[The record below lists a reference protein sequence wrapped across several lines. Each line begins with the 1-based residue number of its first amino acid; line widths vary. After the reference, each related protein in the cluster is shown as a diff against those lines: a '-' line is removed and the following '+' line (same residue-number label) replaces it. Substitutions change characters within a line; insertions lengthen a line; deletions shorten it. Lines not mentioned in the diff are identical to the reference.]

1 MNLNELPDMSDAL
14 RQVYEGKKKPELD
27 PVGKEDG
34 DIDNDGKKNDPND
47 KYLANRRKAIAK
59 AMKKEE
65 VEEVEEGM
73 KQARK
78 NVGADT
84 CWDGYKAKGTKKK
97 NGKEVPNCVKEDEL
111 EEAKKG
117 LYANIHAKRK
127 RGESPAKPGDEDY
140 PAKDAFKKAEKT
152 AKKEAFYFD
161 AEEFEGLEAI
171 DEMTDEELIDT
182 MMEAI
187 VELAEDDEDLLEI
200 AEALEGVELLDEE
213 VEQLDELLG
222 GIAGGLMNMGKKG
235 GFMKGASTGI
245 GGLAGQAMGKK
256 PTMKGFLGFSKGGKV
271 KKSVAKESVEGIAEA
286 LSHVHEVSDKYY
298 DSAVK
303 SSKEASRGNRAAR
316 MKGAAKE
323 AGKRVKAGAA
333 AGMKMVKPAA
343 KAAAKGAAKGA
354 GYAVGAAQRGGSSL
368 KKSFSAGYKRGKEG
382 APGKKE
388 APKGDSKPASKKDDD
403 GTGGKLD
410 SLLASTRGTKGSSSG
425 GGSSSASSGGGE
437 SEAPK
442 AKKPGLLS
450 RIGKGLKRAVGK
462 TARAVSGG
470 SDKLAKRLGEDYDE
484 IAHLYETGLFTLT
497 EIENVIEGV
506 RDDKTAERKERLE
519 KKRGMKLDDH
529 PEYKKEEL
537 LHDLSQ
543 LSEEQLDEILGYV
556 KNAAMSGKMKGTP
569 AGKAFAKASPK
580 MQNSIKNVGAA
591 MGGGTG
597 RRSEYA
603 PGSPQKAQPT
613 TLGAI
618 KQNFTSDQMKT
629 GGKYF
634 KGYMTGKGPGSN
646 FNASKF
652 LTGKSAGGKV
662 KKEEVG
668 QIDEISADLALTASQ
683 KADDERRKASLSGD
697 RERAS
702 KKAKQASN
710 LYKGVGKRRA
720 KERMNKEEK

>member
-65 VEEVEEGM
+65 VEEVEEG
-73 KQARK
+73 KEKGLDGKA
-78 NVGADT
+78 
-84 CWDGYKAKGTKKK
+84 CWKGYKLAGTKKK
-97 NGKEVPNCVKEDEL
+97 GGKTVDNCV
-111 EEAKKG
+111 
-117 LYANIHAKRK
+117 
-127 RGESPAKPGDEDY
+127 
-140 PAKDAFKKAEKT
+140 
-152 AKKEAFYFD
+152 KEAFYFSED
-161 AEEFEGLEAI
+161 EIEGLEEI

-187 VELAEDDEDLLEI
+187 VDLAEDDEDLLEI

-222 GIAGGLMNMGKKG
+222 GLVGGLMNSGKKG
-235 GFMKGASTGI
+235 GFMKGATKGI
-245 GGLAGQAMGKK
+245 GGLAGKALGNNM
-256 PTMKGFLGFSKGGKV
+256 MGFSKGGKV
-271 KKSVAKESVEGIAEA
+271 KKGVKKESVEEISEA
-286 LSHVHEVSDKYY
+286 LTQVYESDKYY

-303 SSKEASRGNRAAR
+303 SSKEAAKKAGPSRTAR

-333 AGMKMVKPAA
+333 AGMKMAKPAA
-343 KAAAKGAAKGA
+343 KAAVKGAAKGA

-388 APKGDSKPASKKDDD
+388 APKGESKPAAKEKKSSDD

-410 SLLASTRGTKGSSSG
+410 ALLASTRGTKGSSSG

-450 RIGKGLKRAVGK
+450 RIGSGLKRAVGK

-470 SDKLAKRLGEDYDE
+470 SDKLAKRLGEDYDQ
-484 IAHLYETGLFTLT
+484 IAHLYESGLFTLT
-497 EIENVIEGV
+497 EIENVVEGV
-506 RDDKTAERKERLE
+506 RDDKTAERKARLE

-529 PEYKKEEL
+529 PEYKKEEVE
-537 LHDLSQ
+537 DV
-543 LSEEQLDEILGYV
+543 DEMID
-556 KNAAMSGKMKGTP
+556 
-569 AGKAFAKASPK
+569 PK
-580 MQNSIKNVGAA
+580 GAA
-591 MGGGTG
+591 RMDAAKKKKKVDVFAYD
-597 RRSEYA
+597 RKL
-603 PGSPQKAQPT
+603 QAQGKLKGKKLPPPPT
-613 TLGAI
+613 
-618 KQNFTSDQMKT
+618 N
-629 GGKYF
+629 
-634 KGYMTGKGPGSN
+634 
-646 FNASKF
+646 
-652 LTGKSAGGKV
+652 
-662 KKEEVG
+662 EEVE

-683 KADDERRKASLSGD
+683 KADEERRKAALSGD
-697 RERAS
+697 KERAS

-710 LYKGVGKRRA
+710 IFKGVGKRRA
-720 KERMNKEEK
+720 KERMKKEEE

>member
-14 RQVYEGKKKPELD
+14 RQVYEGKRKPELD

-65 VEEVEEGM
+65 VEEVEEG
-73 KQARK
+73 KEKGLDGKA
-78 NVGADT
+78 
-84 CWDGYKAKGTKKK
+84 CWKGYKLAGTKKK
-97 NGKEVPNCVKEDEL
+97 GGKTVDNCV
-111 EEAKKG
+111 
-117 LYANIHAKRK
+117 
-127 RGESPAKPGDEDY
+127 
-140 PAKDAFKKAEKT
+140 
-152 AKKEAFYFD
+152 KEAFYFSED
-161 AEEFEGLEAI
+161 EIEGLEEI

-187 VELAEDDEDLLEI
+187 VDLAEDDEDLLEI
-200 AEALEGVELLDEE
+200 AEALEEVELLDEE

-222 GIAGGLMNMGKKG
+222 GLVGM
-235 GFMKGASTGI
+235 
-245 GGLAGQAMGKK
+245 AMGNNPLTGMPKK
-256 PTMKGFLGFSKGGKV
+256 SKGGKV
-271 KKSVAKESVEGIAEA
+271 KKSGYKKESVQAMADAISEA
-286 LSHVHEVSDKYY
+286 SDKYY

-303 SSKEASRGNRAAR
+303 QSKEAAKKAGPSRTAR

-343 KAAAKGAAKGA
+343 KAAVKGAAKGA

-388 APKGDSKPASKKDDD
+388 APKGESKPAAKEKKSSDD

-410 SLLASTRGTKGSSSG
+410 ALLASTRGTKGSSSG

-450 RIGKGLKRAVGK
+450 RIGSGLKRAVGK

-470 SDKLAKRLGEDYDE
+470 SDKLAKRLGEDYDQ
-484 IAHLYETGLFTLT
+484 IAHLYESGLFTLT
-497 EIENVIEGV
+497 EIENVVEGV
-506 RDDKTAERKERLE
+506 RDDKTAERKARLE

-529 PEYKKEEL
+529 PQYKKEEKEGM
-537 LHDLSQ
+537 HRD
-543 LSEEQLDEILGYV
+543 
-556 KNAAMSGKMKGTP
+556 A
-569 AGKAFAKASPK
+569 
-580 MQNSIKNVGAA
+580 
-591 MGGGTG
+591 
-597 RRSEYA
+597 
-603 PGSPQKAQPT
+603 
-613 TLGAI
+613 
-618 KQNFTSDQMKT
+618 KT
-629 GGKYF
+629 GEVVKKAEVGKTYYPNMP
-634 KGYMTGKGPGSN
+634 KR
-646 FNASKF
+646 
-652 LTGKSAGGKV
+652 KSSVALRKEKEAM

-683 KADDERRKASLSGD
+683 KADEERRKAALSGD
-697 RERAS
+697 KERAS

-710 LYKGVGKRRA
+710 IYKGVGKRRA
-720 KERMNKEEK
+720 KERMKKEEE

>member
-65 VEEVEEGM
+65 VEE
-73 KQARK
+73 
-78 NVGADT
+78 
-84 CWDGYKAKGTKKK
+84 
-97 NGKEVPNCVKEDEL
+97 L
-111 EEAKKG
+111 EEKRG

-127 RGESPAKPGDEDY
+127 RGEAPAKPGDEDY

-161 AEEFEGLEAI
+161 AEEFEGLEEI

-200 AEALEGVELLDEE
+200 AEALEEVELLDEE
-213 VEQLDELLG
+213 VEQLDEFLG
-222 GIAGGLMNMGKKG
+222 GIAGALSKGKAS
-235 GFMKGASTGI
+235 GAATGI
-245 GGLAGQAMGKK
+245 GGAVGAMLGNNPLTGMPKK
-256 PTMKGFLGFSKGGKV
+256 SKGGKV
-271 KKSVAKESVEGIAEA
+271 KKESVEAIAEA

-343 KAAAKGAAKGA
+343 KAAAKGAAQGA

-388 APKGDSKPASKKDDD
+388 APKGESKPAAKEKKSSDD

-410 SLLASTRGTKGSSSG
+410 ALLASTRGTKGSSSG

>member
-161 AEEFEGLEAI
+161 AEEFEGLEEI

-200 AEALEGVELLDEE
+200 AEALEEVELLDEE
-213 VEQLDELLG
+213 VEQLDEFLG
-222 GIAGGLMNMGKKG
+222 GIAGALSKGKAS
-235 GFMKGASTGI
+235 GAATGI
-245 GGLAGQAMGKK
+245 GGAVGAMLGNNPLTGMPKK
-256 PTMKGFLGFSKGGKV
+256 SKGGKV
-271 KKSVAKESVEGIAEA
+271 KKESVEAIAEA

-388 APKGDSKPASKKDDD
+388 APKGESKPAAKEKKKSSDD

-410 SLLASTRGTKGSSSG
+410 ALLASTRGTKGSSSG

>member
-65 VEEVEEGM
+65 VEE
-73 KQARK
+73 
-78 NVGADT
+78 
-84 CWDGYKAKGTKKK
+84 
-97 NGKEVPNCVKEDEL
+97 L
-111 EEAKKG
+111 EEKRG

-127 RGESPAKPGDEDY
+127 RGEAPAKPGDEDY

-161 AEEFEGLEAI
+161 AEEIEGLEEI

-187 VELAEDDEDLLEI
+187 VDLAEDDEDLLEI

-213 VEQLDELLG
+213 VEQLDEILG

-235 GFMKGASTGI
+235 GFMKGATKGI
-245 GGLAGQAMGKK
+245 GGLAGKAMGNS
-256 PTMKGFLGFSKGGKV
+256 MLGFSKGGKV
-271 KKSVAKESVEGIAEA
+271 KKGVKKESVEAIAEA
-286 LSHVHEVSDKYY
+286 LSNVHEGDKYY

-303 SSKEASRGNRAAR
+303 ASKAAAKKLGPSRTAR

-333 AGMKMVKPAA
+333 AGMKMAKPAA
-343 KAAAKGAAKGA
+343 KAAVKGAAKGA

-368 KKSFSAGYKRGKEG
+368 KKSFAAGYKRGKEG

-388 APKGDSKPASKKDDD
+388 APKGDSKPAAKKDDD

-470 SDKLAKRLGEDYDE
+470 SDKLAKRLGENYDE
-484 IAHLYETGLFTLT
+484 IANLYESGLFTIE
-497 EIENVIEGV
+497 EIENVVEGMKAARKNV
-506 RDDKTAERKERLE
+506 GADKCWDGYKAKGTKKKNGREVPNCVKEEDLEEGCGGYSEGGEVNIRGNNSAEQKKRLE

-529 PEYKKEEL
+529 PQFKKE
-537 LHDLSQ
+537 
-543 LSEEQLDEILGYV
+543 
-556 KNAAMSGKMKGTP
+556 
-569 AGKAFAKASPK
+569 
-580 MQNSIKNVGAA
+580 
-591 MGGGTG
+591 
-597 RRSEYA
+597 
-603 PGSPQKAQPT
+603 
-613 TLGAI
+613 
-618 KQNFTSDQMKT
+618 
-629 GGKYF
+629 
-634 KGYMTGKGPGSN
+634 
-646 FNASKF
+646 
-652 LTGKSAGGKV
+652 
-662 KKEEVG
+662 KK
-668 QIDEISADLALTASQ
+668 
-683 KADDERRKASLSGD
+683 
-697 RERAS
+697 
-702 KKAKQASN
+702 
-710 LYKGVGKRRA
+710 
-720 KERMNKEEK
+720 

>member
-65 VEEVEEGM
+65 VEE
-73 KQARK
+73 
-78 NVGADT
+78 
-84 CWDGYKAKGTKKK
+84 
-97 NGKEVPNCVKEDEL
+97 L
-111 EEAKKG
+111 EEKRG

-127 RGESPAKPGDEDY
+127 RGEAPAKPGDEDY

-161 AEEFEGLEAI
+161 AEELEGLEEI

-213 VEQLDELLG
+213 VEQLDEILG

-256 PTMKGFLGFSKGGKV
+256 PTVKGFLGFSKGGKV

-286 LSHVHEVSDKYY
+286 LTQVNEGDKYY

-303 SSKEASRGNRAAR
+303 ASKAAAKKLGPSRTAR

-333 AGMKMVKPAA
+333 AGMKMAKPAA
-343 KAAAKGAAKGA
+343 KAAVKGAAKGA

-368 KKSFSAGYKRGKEG
+368 KKSFAAGYKRGKEG

-388 APKGDSKPASKKDDD
+388 APKGDSKPAAKKDDD

-470 SDKLAKRLGEDYDE
+470 SDKLAKRLGENYDE
-484 IAHLYETGLFTLT
+484 IANLYESGLFTIE
-497 EIENVIEGV
+497 EIENVVEGMKAARKNV
-506 RDDKTAERKERLE
+506 GADKCWDGYKAKGTKKKNGREVPNCVKEEDLEEGCGGYSEGGEVNIRGNNSAEQKKRLE

-529 PEYKKEEL
+529 PQYKKEEIQHYL
-537 LHDLSQ
+537 DQ
-543 LSEEQLDEILGYV
+543 LDEEQLDEILGSIV
-556 KNAAMSGKMKGTP
+556 GGIKSAASSGKMKNTP
-569 AGKAFAKASPK
+569 AARTYNSASPR
-580 MQNSIKNVGAA
+580 IKNAVGNVASSLSGSGKLDSG
-591 MGGGTG
+591 MNTG
-597 RRSEYA
+597 KPSL
-603 PGSPQKAQPT
+603 AQ
-613 TLGAI
+613 TLKG
-618 KQNFTSDQMKT
+618 NFTKSELKT
-629 GGKYF
+629 GGQHF
-634 KGYMTGKGPGSN
+634 KGYMTKKGPGKN
-646 FNASKF
+646 FSVDKF

-662 KKEEVG
+662 KKEELIHELS
-668 QIDEISADLALTASQ
+668 QLTEEQLQEIL
-683 KADDERRKASLSGD
+683 KAMGD
-697 RERAS
+697 
-702 KKAKQASN
+702 K
-710 LYKGVGKRRA
+710 
-720 KERMNKEEK
+720 

>member
-65 VEEVEEGM
+65 VEE
-73 KQARK
+73 
-78 NVGADT
+78 
-84 CWDGYKAKGTKKK
+84 
-97 NGKEVPNCVKEDEL
+97 L
-111 EEAKKG
+111 EEKRG

-127 RGESPAKPGDEDY
+127 RGEAPAKPGDEDY

-161 AEEFEGLEAI
+161 AEELEGLEEI

-187 VELAEDDEDLLEI
+187 VDLAEDDEDLLEI

-213 VEQLDELLG
+213 VEQLDEILG

-235 GFMKGASTGI
+235 GFMKGATRGI
-245 GGLAGQAMGKK
+245 GGLAGKALGNNM
-256 PTMKGFLGFSKGGKV
+256 MGFSKGGKV
-271 KKSVAKESVEGIAEA
+271 KKSVKKESVEGIAEA
-286 LSHVHEVSDKYY
+286 LTQVHEGDKYY

-303 SSKEASRGNRAAR
+303 ASKAAAKKLGPSRTAR

-333 AGMKMVKPAA
+333 AGMKMAKPAA

-368 KKSFSAGYKRGKEG
+368 KKSFAAGYKRGKEG

-388 APKGDSKPASKKDDD
+388 APKGDSKPAAKKDDD

-470 SDKLAKRLGEDYDE
+470 SDKLAKRLGENYDE
-484 IAHLYETGLFTLT
+484 IANLYESGLFTIE
-497 EIENVIEGV
+497 EIENVVEGMKAARKNV
-506 RDDKTAERKERLE
+506 GADKCWDGYKAKGTKKKNGREVPNCVKEEDLEEGCGGYSEGGEVNIRGNNSAEQKKRLE

-529 PEYKKEEL
+529 PQFKKE
-537 LHDLSQ
+537 
-543 LSEEQLDEILGYV
+543 
-556 KNAAMSGKMKGTP
+556 
-569 AGKAFAKASPK
+569 
-580 MQNSIKNVGAA
+580 
-591 MGGGTG
+591 
-597 RRSEYA
+597 
-603 PGSPQKAQPT
+603 
-613 TLGAI
+613 
-618 KQNFTSDQMKT
+618 
-629 GGKYF
+629 
-634 KGYMTGKGPGSN
+634 
-646 FNASKF
+646 
-652 LTGKSAGGKV
+652 
-662 KKEEVG
+662 KK
-668 QIDEISADLALTASQ
+668 
-683 KADDERRKASLSGD
+683 
-697 RERAS
+697 
-702 KKAKQASN
+702 
-710 LYKGVGKRRA
+710 
-720 KERMNKEEK
+720 

>member
-14 RQVYEGKKKPELD
+14 RRVYEGKKKPELD

-65 VEEVEEGM
+65 VEE
-73 KQARK
+73 
-78 NVGADT
+78 
-84 CWDGYKAKGTKKK
+84 
-97 NGKEVPNCVKEDEL
+97 L
-111 EEAKKG
+111 EEKRG

-127 RGESPAKPGDEDY
+127 RGEAPAKPGDEDY

-161 AEEFEGLEAI
+161 VEELEGLEEI

-187 VELAEDDEDLLEI
+187 VDLAEDDEDLLEI

-213 VEQLDELLG
+213 VEQLDEILG

-235 GFMKGASTGI
+235 GFMKGATKGI
-245 GGLAGQAMGKK
+245 GGLAGKAMGNSL
-256 PTMKGFLGFSKGGKV
+256 TGFSKGGKV
-271 KKSVAKESVEGIAEA
+271 KKSVKKESVEGIAEA
-286 LSHVHEVSDKYY
+286 LTQVHEGDKYY

-303 SSKEASRGNRAAR
+303 ASKAAAKKLGPSRTAR

-333 AGMKMVKPAA
+333 AGMKMAKPAA

-388 APKGDSKPASKKDDD
+388 APKGDSKPAAKKDDD

-410 SLLASTRGTKGSSSG
+410 SLLASTRGTKGGSSG

-470 SDKLAKRLGEDYDE
+470 SDKLAKRLGENYDE
-484 IAHLYETGLFTLT
+484 IANLYESGLFTIE
-497 EIENVIEGV
+497 EIENVVEGMKAARKNV
-506 RDDKTAERKERLE
+506 GADKCWDGYKAKGTKKKNGREVPNCVKEEDLEEGCGGYSEGGEVNIRGNNSAEQKKRLE

-529 PEYKKEEL
+529 PQFKKE
-537 LHDLSQ
+537 
-543 LSEEQLDEILGYV
+543 
-556 KNAAMSGKMKGTP
+556 
-569 AGKAFAKASPK
+569 
-580 MQNSIKNVGAA
+580 
-591 MGGGTG
+591 
-597 RRSEYA
+597 
-603 PGSPQKAQPT
+603 
-613 TLGAI
+613 
-618 KQNFTSDQMKT
+618 
-629 GGKYF
+629 
-634 KGYMTGKGPGSN
+634 
-646 FNASKF
+646 
-652 LTGKSAGGKV
+652 
-662 KKEEVG
+662 KK
-668 QIDEISADLALTASQ
+668 
-683 KADDERRKASLSGD
+683 
-697 RERAS
+697 
-702 KKAKQASN
+702 
-710 LYKGVGKRRA
+710 
-720 KERMNKEEK
+720 

>member
-65 VEEVEEGM
+65 VEE
-73 KQARK
+73 
-78 NVGADT
+78 
-84 CWDGYKAKGTKKK
+84 
-97 NGKEVPNCVKEDEL
+97 L
-111 EEAKKG
+111 EEKRG

-127 RGESPAKPGDEDY
+127 RGEAPAKPGDEDY

-303 SSKEASRGNRAAR
+303 SSKAAARGNRAAR

-470 SDKLAKRLGEDYDE
+470 SDKLAKRLGENYDE
-484 IAHLYETGLFTLT
+484 IANLYESGLFTIE
-497 EIENVIEGV
+497 EIENVVEGMKAARKNV
-506 RDDKTAERKERLE
+506 GADKCWDGYKAKGTKKKNGREVPNCVKEEDLEEGCGGYSEGGKVNIRGNNSAEQKKRLE

-529 PEYKKEEL
+529 PQYKKEDI
-537 LHDLSQ
+537 HHYIDQ
-543 LSEEQLDEILGYV
+543 LDEEQLDEILGSLV
-556 KNAAMSGKMKGTP
+556 GGIKSAASSGKMKNTP
-569 AGKAFAKASPK
+569 AARTYNKSSPR
-580 MQNSIKNVGAA
+580 IKNAVQSVGNSLS
-591 MGGGTG
+591 GGAPG
-597 RRSEYA
+597 RYA
-603 PGSPQKAQPT
+603 PGSPQTSGTPLAS
-613 TLGAI
+613 TL
-618 KQNFTSDQMKT
+618 KQNFTKKELKT
-629 GGKYF
+629 GGQAF
-634 KGYMTGKGPGSN
+634 KGYMTGAKKGPGSN
-646 FNASKF
+646 FSVDKF

-662 KKEEVG
+662 KKEELIHELS
-668 QIDEISADLALTASQ
+668 QLTEEQLQEIL
-683 KADDERRKASLSGD
+683 KAMG
-697 RERAS
+697 
-702 KKAKQASN
+702 
-710 LYKGVGKRRA
+710 GK
-720 KERMNKEEK
+720 